1 MVAKIV
7 ELNKV
12 RIDGGTQS
20 RASINTDTVAEYAAV
35 LQGGGTLPALDV
47 FYDGAEYWLADG
59 FHRWHAYQ
67 SSEIEKGHCEVRSGT
82 LRDAV
87 LFSVGANAKHGL
99 RRSNDDKRK
108 SVGMLLDDAE
118 WVARS
123 DVWIAEQC
131 GVSDKTVAG
140 LRIEREHGSEIRT
153 SSPTKTRTGRNGVK
167 QPAKRK
173 NRQPKATQTTGTTP
187 VAEEPVEPN
196 ESTEQEADDRGA
208 ERETAR
214 QATWTLQHALEELGI
229 DAKWAKTLND
239 IRADIEST

>member
-7 ELNKV
+7 ELSKV

-67 SSEIEKGHCEVRSGT
+67 SSEIEKGHCDVRNGT
-82 LRDAV
+82 LRDAI
-87 LFSVGANAKHGL
+87 LFSVSANAKHGL
-99 RRSNDDKRK
+99 RRSNDDKRH
-108 SVGMLLDDAE
+108 SVGMLLADTE
-118 WVARS
+118 WTARS
-123 DVWIAEQC
+123 DEWIAEQC
-131 GVSDKTVAG
+131 GVSRPFVGAIREQLVTVTGCEPAA
-140 LRIEREHGSEIRT
+140 
-153 SSPTKTRTGRNGVK
+153 RTGRDGK
-167 QPAKRK
+167 KRK
-173 NRQPKATQTTGTTP
+173 KPKKRKPSNRQSQERQTTTDHAATD
-187 VAEEPVEPN
+187 EP
-196 ESTEQEADDRGA
+196 TEAPEVEADALGA

-214 QATWTLQHALEELGI
+214 QASWTLQHALEELGI
-229 DAKWAKTLND
+229 DAKWSKTLND